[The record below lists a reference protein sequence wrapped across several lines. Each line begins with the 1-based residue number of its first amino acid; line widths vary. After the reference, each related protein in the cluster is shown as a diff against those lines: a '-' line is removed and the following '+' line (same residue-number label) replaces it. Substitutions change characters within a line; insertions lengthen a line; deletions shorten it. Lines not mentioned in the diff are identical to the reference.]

1 MVSGILGFHVGLLTS
16 LQGELGSFM
25 AEVSTARGRKM
36 GLSCRLQLHSSLC
49 VALNSLHLSGPQLQL
64 QPYGQWYSST
74 LQTQCGPYP
83 CWRCPDVHAAGYF
96 IIAKDSVCSGQPI
109 PIHYFCGISRNIL
122 LVGSIATSHCLHWRR
137 KWQPIPVCLPGE
149 PHGQRSLVGCSPWD
163 RKSIGHDLATKPP
176 PLSS

>member
-1 MVSGILGFHVGLLTS
+1 MK
-16 LQGELGSFM
+16 
-25 AEVSTARGRKM
+25 A
-36 GLSCRLQLHSSLC
+36 GLSFSAPITTVPGTEQWLSSSGSSIFHPLL
-49 VALNSLHLSGPQLQL
+49 VVFLHLSGPQLQL

-96 IIAKDSVCSGQPI
+96 IIAKDSVCSVQPT